1 MSLYIFDTDSMTHYQ
16 FGNVLLLQNMM
27 RHIGHTF
34 AVSVIITPA
43 RKYRSNLSP
52 TRKRGI
58 GGSQAKNPRVRV
70 GLRLHFVIFFRAG
83 VIPSKSNFLVGRVR

>member
-34 AVSVIITPA
+34 AVSVITVEEQLLGWQSALRQGKDLARITPDFI
-43 RKYRSNLSP
+43 
-52 TRKRGI
+52 RGYTTDRPPD
-58 GGSQAKNPRVRV
+58 SE
-70 GLRLHFVIFFRAG
+70 
-83 VIPSKSNFLVGRVR
+83 